1 MESVLENLERF
12 AEVLAVA
19 RSPWASHWDEA
30 AVTRAFQWACYF
42 QQLDLR
48 LEGNTSAQAALRRQL
63 NLPGRC
69 TDHPLPW
76 YRGLRFEELS
86 RGQEMLSQALLCN
99 PAASAAA
106 FHRAASWYRS
116 ASSSRAAVTT
126 SLRRA
131 ARLTAA
137 ARVLQACRRSA
148 AGPGEGS
155 TERQPVAE
163 TQAEILRQRLGE
175 QRRELPEQ
183 EVLRRTVSGGGGDGA
198 DSWRP
203 LAALLSAAGAE
214 EAPPRTWRWLLG
226 NRDALSAAC
235 RALPC
240 SVLARLAAREPAF
253 SREYLDF
260 LRQWARRMRY
270 DASSGRWTHE
280 ESPELDWERLLQH
293 FSSLLQG
300 PPQTKEWT
308 RETLNSLK
316 TKDGDFEVWGISIW
330 TDLLLALRQQ
340 KIA

>member
-116 ASSSRAAVTT
+116 ANSSRAVVTT

-148 AGPGEGS
+148 AGPGEDP
-155 TERQPVAE
+155 TERQAVAE

-183 EVLRRTVSGGGGDGA
+183 EVLRRTVSGGGGDA

-203 LAALLSAAGAE
+203 LAALLSAAVAE
-214 EAPPRTWRWLLG
+214 EAPPRTLQWLLG
-226 NRDALSAAC
+226 NSDALSAAC

-240 SVLARLAAREPAF
+240 SVLALLAAREPAF

-260 LRQWARRMRY
+260 LQQWARRMRY
-270 DASSGRWTHE
+270 DARSGRWTHE

>member
-1 MESVLENLERF
+1 MEAMLENLERF

-42 QQLDLR
+42 QQLALR
-48 LEGNTSAQAALRRQL
+48 LEGNRSAQAALRRQL

-76 YRGLRFEELS
+76 YRGLRLEELS

-106 FHRAASWYRS
+106 FHRAAYWYRS
-116 ASSSRAAVTT
+116 AGSSRAAVTT

-137 ARVLQACRRSA
+137 ARVLQACRQSA
-148 AGPGEGS
+148 AGPGEDP

-183 EVLRRTVSGGGGDGA
+183 EVWRRTVFGGGGDA
-198 DSWRP
+198 NSWRAF
-203 LAALLSAAGAE
+203 AALLSAAGV
-214 EAPPRTWRWLLG
+214 EAQPRALRWLLG
-226 NRDALSAAC
+226 NSRELSAAC

-240 SVLARLAAREPAF
+240 SVLALLAAQEPAF
-253 SREYLDF
+253 AREYLDF
-260 LRQWARRMRY
+260 LQQWARRMRY
-270 DASSGRWTHE
+270 DARSGRWMHE
-280 ESPELDWERLLQH
+280 ESPEQDWERLLQH

-300 PPQTKEWT
+300 PAQTKEST
-308 RETLNSLK
+308 REMLNSLK

-330 TDLLLALRQQ
+330 TDLLLALKQR